1 MTSLYFYNSIQVLI
15 SLSGILFQE
24 LVHNFKSFN
33 VGKESYKLRLYVAH
47 DGSMIRLAA
56 GLGFGKNGPLRWPA
70 MGSEI
75 ALEVCFYLFRRQLQ
89 ILIGLSAGRFGAREG
104 TKTL

>member
-1 MTSLYFYNSIQVLI
+1 M
-15 SLSGILFQE
+15 GE
-24 LVHNFKSFN
+24 
-33 VGKESYKLRLYVAH
+33 ESYKLRLYVGH

-75 ALEVCFYLFRRQLQ
+75 ALEVCF
-89 ILIGLSAGRFGAREG
+89 ARFYHFGQ
-104 TKTL
+104 